1 MKFPSAIIELA
12 EGLKD
17 ALAPMRCISCL
28 IEGTW
33 YCSACR
39 HAAPPHILTC
49 IGCKEERPRGATCSA
64 CKEDIPL
71 TGVISARSYSDQA
84 IQRGIEWLKF
94 KGVRPIAEIL
104 GGILIPKLTA
114 IGPIPYLAQ
123 HAVLVPLPLHA
134 SRKRSRGFNQSEDI
148 AHAIGSLCKIPVA
161 HLLTKQRSTVSQ
173 AKLPH
178 DLRQENTQDAFA
190 LTVSP
195 LAYQILTQ
203 SKNTIIIVDDVA
215 TTGATLISAARA
227 FPPHTAVEI
236 WGATIA
242 RG

>member
-1 MKFPSAIIELA
+1 MKFPSAILELA

-28 IEGTW
+28 AEGTW

-39 HAAPPHILTC
+39 RIAPPHILTC
-49 IGCKEERPRGATCSA
+49 IECKEERPRGTTCPT
-64 CKEDIPL
+64 CKEDMPL
-71 TGVISARSYSDQA
+71 TGLISARSYSDQA

-104 GGILIPKLTA
+104 GGILLPKLTA

-148 AHAIGSLCKIPVA
+148 AHAIGTLCGIPVA
-161 HLLTKQRSTVSQ
+161 HLLTKERPTVSQ

-178 DLRQENTQDAFA
+178 DLRKENIRDVFA

-203 SKNTIIIVDDVA
+203 SKKIIIIVDDVA
-215 TTGATLISAARA
+215 TTGATLISAAHA
-227 FPPHTAVEI
+227 FPQSPAVEI
-236 WGATIA
+236 WGAAVA

>member
-1 MKFPSAIIELA
+1 MNFSSAILTLA

-17 ALAPMRCISCL
+17 ALAPMRCMSCL
-28 IEGTW
+28 VEGTW

-39 HAAPPHILTC
+39 HAAPPLILTC
-49 IGCKEERPRGATCSA
+49 IGCKEERPRGATCRA

-71 TGVISARSYSDQA
+71 TGLVSARSYSDQA

-104 GGILIPKLTA
+104 GGILIPKLTT
-114 IGPIPYLAQ
+114 IGPIDYLAQ

-148 AHAIGSLCKIPVA
+148 AHAITRLCNIPVA
-161 HLLTKQRSTVSQ
+161 HLLTKQRATASQ

-178 DLRQENTQDAFA
+178 DIRQENTQDAFA

-203 SKNTIIIVDDVA
+203 SKNIIIIIDDVA
-215 TTGATLISAARA
+215 TTGATLISAAHA
-227 FPPHTAVEI
+227 LPPNPAVEI
-236 WGATIA
+236 WGATVA